1 MEKLTTIKK
10 DYKNIGEQFENDYD
24 YKQKAIAT
32 ELYYESGKGYF
43 VTARALVVSTN
54 KERGYQTETTCIFR
68 DGYHKALASAKR
80 KSKAGE
86 EEAIKFYNENKD
98 KLIELCELS
107 NPEYATF

>member
-1 MEKLTTIKK
+1 MEKFTTIKK
-10 DYKNIGEQFENDYD
+10 EYKNIGEQFENDYD

-32 ELYYESGKGYF
+32 ELYYKSGKGYF
-43 VTARALVVSTN
+43 VTVRALVVSTN
-54 KERGYQTETTCIFR
+54 KERGYQAETTCIFR

-98 KLIELCELS
+98 KLIKLCELS